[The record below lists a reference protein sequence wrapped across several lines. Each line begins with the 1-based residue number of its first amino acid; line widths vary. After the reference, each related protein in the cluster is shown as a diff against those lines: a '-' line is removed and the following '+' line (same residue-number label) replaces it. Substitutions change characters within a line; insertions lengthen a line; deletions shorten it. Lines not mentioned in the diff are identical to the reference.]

1 MGAVLAGP
9 RDFIS
14 QAVRCRKALGGLI
27 HQAGIL
33 AAAGK
38 HSLLDMGGS
47 MEEDHRNAR
56 TFAQCEFAPIFVHE
70 TFNH

>member
-14 QAVRCRKALGGLI
+14 QAARCRKALGGMI
-27 HQAGIL
+27 WKTSVL

-38 HSLLDMGGS
+38 LALLEMVDRL
-47 MEEDHRNAR
+47 EEDHRNAK
-56 TFAQCEFAPIFVHE
+56 TFAQGEKLMFQKVK
-70 TFNH
+70 

>member
-14 QAVRCRKALGGLI
+14 QAVRCRKALGGGMR
-27 HQAGIL
+27 QAGIL

-38 HSLLDMGGS
+38 LALLEMVDRL
-47 MEEDHRNAR
+47 EEDHRNAK
-56 TFAQCEFAPIFVHE
+56 TFAQGEKLMFQKVK
-70 TFNH
+70 